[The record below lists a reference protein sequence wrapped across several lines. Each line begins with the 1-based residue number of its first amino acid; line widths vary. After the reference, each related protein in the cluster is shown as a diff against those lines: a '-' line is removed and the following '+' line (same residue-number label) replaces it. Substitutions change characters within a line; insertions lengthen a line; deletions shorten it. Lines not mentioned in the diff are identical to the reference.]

1 MTDKEYYSQE
11 WLRRMWNKEEEIKE
25 YEKKAEALLGAKIPA
40 YDAEKIPGGADP
52 NPTETKN
59 LEYSTLMFEIDKK
72 KNELSYENILTFNV
86 IQNLKDAKFRGILYA
101 YYVNRKT
108 IKQIAG
114 DFHYAESSVK
124 EFKRKALNLIY
135 PYIPKGEVIHD

>member
-25 YEKKAEALLGAKIPA
+25 YEKKAKDLLGAKVS
-40 YDAEKIPGGADP
+40 DLDSDKIRGGADP

-86 IQNLKDAKFRGILYA
+86 IQNLKDAKFRGILFA

-108 IKQIAG
+108 IKQIAV

-124 EFKRKALNLIY
+124 EFKRKALNAIY
-135 PYIPKGEVIHD
+135 PFIPKGEVIHA